1 MTGKLIIFAAPSGSG
16 KTTIVK
22 HLLDLGM
29 NLSFSISAT
38 TRAKRDNETDGVD
51 YFFLTKEAFQ
61 TKVKENAFLEWE
73 EVYEGT
79 YYGTLKTEVDK
90 ELAQGK
96 NILFDIDVK
105 GALNIKKIYGN
116 QALALFVK
124 PPSIEILEERL
135 RIRNTES
142 EETFKTRIGKAAF
155 ELTFEDQF
163 DITIINEK
171 IEEAKEEAR
180 LIIENFISA

>member
-22 HLLDLGM
+22 HLLDLGL

-61 TKVKENAFLEWE
+61 AKVKENAFLEWE

-116 QALALFVK
+116 QAMALFVK

-155 ELTFEDQF
+155 ELNFEDQF
-163 DITIINEK
+163 DITIINEN
-171 IEEAKEEAR
+171 IEEAREEAR

>member
-1 MTGKLIIFAAPSGSG
+1 M
-16 KTTIVK
+16 
-22 HLLDLGM
+22 
-29 NLSFSISAT
+29 
-38 TRAKRDNETDGVD
+38 
-51 YFFLTKEAFQ
+51 
-61 TKVKENAFLEWE
+61 
-73 EVYEGT
+73 
-79 YYGTLKTEVDK
+79 DK

-155 ELTFEDQF
+155 V
-163 DITIINEK
+163 
-171 IEEAKEEAR
+171 
-180 LIIENFISA
+180 